1 MEISSNSLNK
11 PVSFYNKNTGNNI
24 NMAINDENIYGQNI
38 FSSEISKKET
48 HKLATRPMKK
58 TRKNKRLNTMDS
70 DYLPDEASATVKTE
84 QPAGNFFVEN
94 EKPTMYSKLKKAL
107 GHVFSATPVINYF
120 FLKQKTKRIQKTV
133 ETLNGISQN
142 VDDLLNTAV
151 PYGEETNLYNDIA
164 KNLNDAATALGKAN
178 REL

>member
-1 MEISSNSLNK
+1 
-11 PVSFYNKNTGNNI
+11 
-24 NMAINDENIYGQNI
+24 
-38 FSSEISKKET
+38 
-48 HKLATRPMKK
+48 
-58 TRKNKRLNTMDS
+58 
-70 DYLPDEASATVKTE
+70 
-84 QPAGNFFVEN
+84 
-94 EKPTMYSKLKKAL
+94 MYSKLKKAL
-107 GHVFSATPVINYF
+107 GLVFSATPVINYF